1 MPFDPISGGISAGV
15 GLLGGVLNL
24 FGASAKAKAAK
35 EAARVQ
41 QEAAARAGE
50 GVMSTA
56 AAGNRDIVSGADRAS
71 AGASVAAG
79 QAAQG
84 VYGQTDAANQKLDT
98 ANSFFDPYRDS
109 GNQANTVLSNGLS
122 EGGQFNHT
130 PTAAEIQM
138 DPGFAARLAE
148 ANRGQER
155 SAAARGNSI
164 SGSALMDLSRF
175 NQTEASNEYSKAFDR
190 FRQNRSDSFGFA
202 NTVANRGMDASKA
215 GADILGHQ
223 GDNLIGA
230 GKYGGDKIYGAATYG
245 GDKVFNAGLATS
257 DNSNTAARANG
268 DYITQGANANAA
280 GIVGAANA
288 NASKFSGFTDGA
300 LAGASVY
307 NMLSNPSKTT
317 GTGGRL

>member
-1 MPFDPISGGISAGV
+1 MGLDPTSAAVGGGMQ
-15 GLLGGVLNL
+15 LLSGVLNL
-24 FGASAKAKAAK
+24 FGASKKAKAAR
-35 EAARVQ
+35 ESAQVL
-41 QEAAARAGE
+41 EEGAARAGE
-50 GVMSTA
+50 GVMHTA
-56 AAGNRDIVSGADRAS
+56 AEGNKDIVSGADRAS
-71 AGASVAAG
+71 AGASVGAG

-84 VYGQTDAANQKLDT
+84 VYDRTDQANQKLDT
-98 ANSFFDPYRDS
+98 ANSFFDPYRAS

-148 ANRGQER
+148 GNRGMER

-223 GDNLIGA
+223 GDNLITA
-230 GKYGGDKIYGAATYG
+230 GKYGGDKIFDAAKYG
-245 GDKVFNAGLATS
+245 GDKVFNAALATS
-257 DNSNTAARANG
+257 DNSNTASRANG
-268 DYITQGANANAA
+268 EYITQGANAKAG
-280 GIVGAANA
+280 GIVGVANA
-288 NASKFSGFTDGA
+288 EASKFSGFTDGS
-300 LAGASVY
+300 GASTY
-307 NMLSNPSKTT
+307 NLLQNPGKPK
-317 GTGGRL
+317 GTYA